1 MKLQDQSQSFSAG
14 HEKDRRRYPRCTVN
28 VQIEIRPD
36 GSEVPLRL
44 ETTDLSRGG
53 CYVQV
58 VRPLSIGKRLGATLW
73 LDGEPIVVRGLVV
86 TRHPSFGNGI
96 MFIDF
101 EGDGEQVLNR
111 YTNRLIG
118 R

>member
-1 MKLQDQSQSFSAG
+1 MNLQNQSQSFSAH

-36 GSEVPLRL
+36 GSEVPLRM

-53 CYVQV
+53 CYVQAML
-58 VRPLSIGKRLGATLW
+58 PLSIGKRLGATIW
-73 LDGEPIVVRGLVV
+73 LDGDPIVARGLVV

-101 EGDGEQVLNR
+101 EGEGEQLLSR
-111 YTNRLIG
+111 YINRLIG